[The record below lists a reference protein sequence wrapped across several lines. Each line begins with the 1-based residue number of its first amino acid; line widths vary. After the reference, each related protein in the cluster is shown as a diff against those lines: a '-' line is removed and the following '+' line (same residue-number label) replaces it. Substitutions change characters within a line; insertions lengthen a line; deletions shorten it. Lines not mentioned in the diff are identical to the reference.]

1 MSKIKK
7 ENLKSGTVNRK
18 PKLEEKSAYRS
29 VILSAV
35 IGGILLIISILLNGG
50 YLTLFGSE
58 TMLLQTLDITVKVL
72 VILFFFIFMT
82 ISIGNYKELTGK
94 PLDLKLI
101 VLIFIFSL
109 VQSFRDSIV
118 FSFSLIGLL
127 LIIVYLFLVQEN

>member
-7 ENLKSGTVNRK
+7 ENLKSGTVNRRH
-18 PKLEEKSAYRS
+18 KLEEKSAYRS

-35 IGGILLIISILLNGG
+35 IGGILLATSILLNGG
-50 YLTLFGSE
+50 YISLFTSE
-58 TMLLQTLDITVKVL
+58 TILLQTLDITVKVL
-72 VILFFFIFMT
+72 VILFFFIFIT

-127 LIIVYLFLVQEN
+127 LIIVYLFIVQEN

>member
-18 PKLEEKSAYRS
+18 PKLKEKSAYRS

-35 IGGILLIISILLNGG
+35 IGGLLLIISILLNGG
-50 YLTLFGSE
+50 YLSLFASE
-58 TMLLQTLDITVKVL
+58 HILFQTLDTTIKVL

-101 VLIFIFSL
+101 VIIFIFSL
-109 VQSFRDSIV
+109 IQSFRDSIV
-118 FSFSLIGLL
+118 FSFSFIGLL
-127 LIIVYLFLVQEN
+127 MIIVYLFLVQEN

>member
-18 PKLEEKSAYRS
+18 PKLKEKSAHRS
-29 VILSAV
+29 VKLSAG
-35 IGGILLIISILLNGG
+35 IAGILLLISISLNGG
-50 YLTLFGSE
+50 YISLFASE
-58 TMLLQTLDITVKVL
+58 NILLQTLDITVKVL

-101 VLIFIFSL
+101 LLIFIFSL
-109 VQSFRDSIV
+109 VQSFRDSLV

-127 LIIVYLFLVQEN
+127 IIIVYLFLIQEN

>member
-7 ENLKSGTVNRK
+7 ENLKSGTINTK
-18 PKLEEKSAYRS
+18 QKLEEKSAYRS
-29 VILSAV
+29 VVLSAV
-35 IGGILLIISILLNGG
+35 IGGILLILSIFLNGG
-50 YLTLFGSE
+50 YLSLVISENFLF
-58 TMLLQTLDITVKVL
+58 QTLDITIRVL

-94 PLDLKLI
+94 PLDLKFI

-109 VQSFRDSIV
+109 IQAFRDSIV

-127 LIIVYLFLVQEN
+127 IIIVYLFLVQEN

>member
-1 MSKIKK
+1 MSKVKK
-7 ENLKSGTVNRK
+7 DHLKSGTANRK
-18 PKLEEKSAYRS
+18 PKLKEKSAYRS

-35 IGGILLIISILLNGG
+35 IGGMLLIISIFLNGG
-50 YLTLFGSE
+50 YLSLFASE
-58 TMLLQTLDITVKVL
+58 DLFLQTLDITVKVL

-109 VQSFRDSIV
+109 IQAFRDSIV

-127 LIIVYLFLVQEN
+127 LIIVYMFLVQEN

>member
-18 PKLEEKSAYRS
+18 PKSKEKSTYRS
-29 VILSAV
+29 VILSA
-35 IGGILLIISILLNGG
+35 IIAGILLIISILLNGG
-50 YLTLFGSE
+50 YLSLFPSE
-58 TMLLQTLDITVKVL
+58 TVLLQTLDITIKVL

-101 VLIFIFSL
+101 AIIFIFSL
-109 VQSFRDSIV
+109 IQAFRDSIV
-118 FSFSLIGLL
+118 ISFSLIGLL
-127 LIIVYLFLVQEN
+127 LITVYLFLVQEN

>member
-7 ENLKSGTVNRK
+7 DNSKSRTINRK
-18 PKLEEKSAYRS
+18 PILKEKSAHRS
-29 VILSAV
+29 VKLSA
-35 IGGILLIISILLNGG
+35 IIAGILLVISILLNGG
-50 YLTLFGSE
+50 YLTLFTSD
-58 TMLLQTLDITVKVL
+58 TILQQTLDITVKVL

-109 VQSFRDSIV
+109 IQSFRDSIV

>member
-1 MSKIKK
+1 MSKVKNK
-7 ENLKSGTVNRK
+7 HLKSGTANRK
-18 PKLEEKSAYRS
+18 PKLKEKSAYRS

-35 IGGILLIISILLNGG
+35 IGGMLLVISILLNGG
-50 YLTLFGSE
+50 YLSLFASE
-58 TMLLQTLDITVKVL
+58 DLFLQTVDITIKVL

-109 VQSFRDSIV
+109 IQAFRDSIV

-127 LIIVYLFLVQEN
+127 IIMVYLFLVQEN

>member
-1 MSKIKK
+1 MSKVKNK
-7 ENLKSGTVNRK
+7 HLKSGTANRK
-18 PKLEEKSAYRS
+18 PKLKEKSAYRS

-35 IGGILLIISILLNGG
+35 IGGMLLVISILLNGG
-50 YLTLFGSE
+50 YLSLFASE
-58 TMLLQTLDITVKVL
+58 DLFLQTVDITIKVL
-72 VILFFFIFMT
+72 VILFFFIFIT

-109 VQSFRDSIV
+109 IQAFRDSIV

-127 LIIVYLFLVQEN
+127 IIMVYLFLVQEN

>member
-7 ENLKSGTVNRK
+7 ENLKLGTVNRK

-35 IGGILLIISILLNGG
+35 IGGLLLIISILLNGG
-50 YLTLFGSE
+50 YLSLFASE
-58 TMLLQTLDITVKVL
+58 NILFQTLDITIKVL

-101 VLIFIFSL
+101 VIIFIFSL
-109 VQSFRDSIV
+109 IQSFRDVIV
-118 FSFSLIGLL
+118 FSFSFMGLL
-127 LIIVYLFLVQEN
+127 VIIVYLFLVQEN

>member
-18 PKLEEKSAYRS
+18 PKSKEKSTYRS
-29 VILSAV
+29 VILSA
-35 IGGILLIISILLNGG
+35 IIAGILLIISTLLNGG
-50 YLTLFGSE
+50 YLSLFASE
-58 TMLLQTLDITVKVL
+58 TILLQTLDITVKVL
-72 VILFFFIFMT
+72 VILFFFVFMT

-101 VLIFIFSL
+101 AIIFIFSL
-109 VQSFRDSIV
+109 IQAFRDSIV

>member
-7 ENLKSGTVNRK
+7 ENLKSGTINRK

-29 VILSAV
+29 VVLSAV
-35 IGGILLIISILLNGG
+35 IGGILLISSIFLNGG
-50 YLTLFGSE
+50 YLSLVISENFLF
-58 TMLLQTLDITVKVL
+58 QTLDITIRVL

-94 PLDLKLI
+94 PLDFKFI

-109 VQSFRDSIV
+109 IQSFRDSIV
-118 FSFSLIGLL
+118 FSFTLVGLL
-127 LIIVYLFLVQEN
+127 LIIVYLFFIQEN

>member
-18 PKLEEKSAYRS
+18 PKLKEKSAYRS

-35 IGGILLIISILLNGG
+35 IGGLLLIISILLNGG
-50 YLTLFGSE
+50 YLSLFASE
-58 TMLLQTLDITVKVL
+58 NILFQTLDITIKVL

-101 VLIFIFSL
+101 VIIFIFSL
-109 VQSFRDSIV
+109 IQSFRDAIV
-118 FSFSLIGLL
+118 FSFSFIGLL
-127 LIIVYLFLVQEN
+127 VIIVYLFLVQEN

>member
-1 MSKIKK
+1 MSKTKK
-7 ENLKSGTVNRK
+7 DNLKSGMVNRK
-18 PKLEEKSAYRS
+18 QKLEEKSAFRS

-35 IGGILLIISILLNGG
+35 IGGILLITSILLNGG
-50 YLTLFGSE
+50 YLTLFSIE
-58 TMLLQTLDITVKVL
+58 NILFQTLNITIKVL

-94 PLDLKLI
+94 PLDLKFI
-101 VLIFIFSL
+101 AVIFVFSL

-118 FSFSLIGLL
+118 FSFSFVGLL

>member
-1 MSKIKK
+1 MSKVKK
-7 ENLKSGTVNRK
+7 EHLTSGTANRK
-18 PKLEEKSAYRS
+18 PKLKEKSAYRS

-35 IGGILLIISILLNGG
+35 IGGILLIISILLNGE
-50 YLTLFGSE
+50 YLSLFASE
-58 TMLLQTLDITVKVL
+58 EFFLQTLDITVKVL

-101 VLIFIFSL
+101 VLILIFSL
-109 VQSFRDSIV
+109 IQAFRDSIV

-127 LIIVYLFLVQEN
+127 LIMVYMFLVQEN

>member
-1 MSKIKK
+1 MPKIKK
-7 ENLKSGTVNRK
+7 ENFKSGTVNRK

-50 YLTLFGSE
+50 YLSLFVSE
-58 TMLLQTLDITVKVL
+58 NILLQTLDITVRVL
-72 VILFFFIFMT
+72 VILFFFIFMI

-109 VQSFRDSIV
+109 IQSFKDSIV

-127 LIIVYLFLVQEN
+127 LIIGYLFLVQEN

>member
-18 PKLEEKSAYRS
+18 LEEKSAYRS
-29 VILSAV
+29 VILSTV
-35 IGGILLIISILLNGG
+35 ISGILLITSILLNGG
-50 YLTLFGSE
+50 YISLFTNE
-58 TMLLQTLDITVKVL
+58 NILFQTLDITIRVL

-94 PLDLKLI
+94 PLDLKFI
-101 VLIFIFSL
+101 VVIFIFSL
-109 VQSFRDSIV
+109 IQSFRDSIV

-127 LIIVYLFLVQEN
+127 LIVVYLFLVQEN

>member
-7 ENLKSGTVNRK
+7 ENSKSRTVNRK
-18 PKLEEKSAYRS
+18 PILKEKSAHRS
-29 VILSAV
+29 VKLSA
-35 IGGILLIISILLNGG
+35 IIAGILLVISILLNGG
-50 YLTLFGSE
+50 YLTLFASE
-58 TMLLQTLDITVKVL
+58 TILQQTLDITVKVL

-109 VQSFRDSIV
+109 IQSFRDSIV

-127 LIIVYLFLVQEN
+127 IIIVYLFLVQEN

>member
-18 PKLEEKSAYRS
+18 PKLKEKSAHRS

-35 IGGILLIISILLNGG
+35 IAGILLVISILLNGG
-50 YLTLFGSE
+50 YLSLFASE
-58 TMLLQTLDITVKVL
+58 NILLQTLDITVKVL
-72 VILFFFIFMT
+72 VILFFFIFIT

-101 VLIFIFSL
+101 ALIFIFSL
-109 VQSFRDSIV
+109 IQSFRDSTV

-127 LIIVYLFLVQEN
+127 LMMAYLFLVQEN

>member
-18 PKLEEKSAYRS
+18 PKSKEKSTYRS
-29 VILSAV
+29 VILSA
-35 IGGILLIISILLNGG
+35 IIAGILLIISILLNGG
-50 YLTLFGSE
+50 YLTLFPSE
-58 TMLLQTLDITVKVL
+58 TILLQTLDITVKVF
-72 VILFFFIFMT
+72 VILFFFIFIT

-101 VLIFIFSL
+101 AIIFIFSL
-109 VQSFRDSIV
+109 IQAFRNTIV

-127 LIIVYLFLVQEN
+127 IITVYLFLVQEN

>member
-18 PKLEEKSAYRS
+18 PKSKEKSTYRS
-29 VILSAV
+29 VILSA
-35 IGGILLIISILLNGG
+35 IIAGILLIISILLNGG
-50 YLTLFGSE
+50 YLPLFPSE
-58 TMLLQTLDITVKVL
+58 TIPLQTLDITVKVS
-72 VILFFFIFMT
+72 VILFFFIFIT

-101 VLIFIFSL
+101 AIIFIFSL
-109 VQSFRDSIV
+109 IQAFRDSIV

-127 LIIVYLFLVQEN
+127 LITVYLFLVQEN

>member
-18 PKLEEKSAYRS
+18 PKLKEKSAYRS

-35 IGGILLIISILLNGG
+35 IGGLLLIISILLNGG
-50 YLTLFGSE
+50 YLSLFASE
-58 TMLLQTLDITVKVL
+58 NILFQTLDITIKVL

-101 VLIFIFSL
+101 VIIFIFSL
-109 VQSFRDSIV
+109 IQSFRDVIV
-118 FSFSLIGLL
+118 FSFSFMGLL
-127 LIIVYLFLVQEN
+127 VIIVYLFLVQEN

>member
-18 PKLEEKSAYRS
+18 PKSKEKSTYRS
-29 VILSAV
+29 VILSA
-35 IGGILLIISILLNGG
+35 IIAGILLIISTLLNGG
-50 YLTLFGSE
+50 YLSLFASE
-58 TMLLQTLDITVKVL
+58 TILLQTLDITVKVL

-101 VLIFIFSL
+101 AIIFIFSL
-109 VQSFRDSIV
+109 IQAFRDSIV

>member
-18 PKLEEKSAYRS
+18 PKLIEKSAYRS

-35 IGGILLIISILLNGG
+35 IAGILLIISFFLNGG
-50 YLTLFGSE
+50 YLSLFTNE
-58 TMLLQTLDITVKVL
+58 NILFQTLDITIKVL

-109 VQSFRDSIV
+109 IQSFRDAIV

>member
-29 VILSAV
+29 VVLSAV
-35 IGGILLIISILLNGG
+35 IGGILLISSIFLNGG
-50 YLTLFGSE
+50 YLSLVISENFLF
-58 TMLLQTLDITVKVL
+58 QTLDITIRVL

-94 PLDLKLI
+94 PLDFKFI

-109 VQSFRDSIV
+109 IQSFRDSIV
-118 FSFSLIGLL
+118 FSFTLVGLL
-127 LIIVYLFLVQEN
+127 LIIVYLFFIQEN

>member
-7 ENLKSGTVNRK
+7 ENLKLGTVNRK

-29 VILSAV
+29 VIRSAV
-35 IGGILLIISILLNGG
+35 IGGLLLIISVLLNGG
-50 YLTLFGSE
+50 YISLFASE
-58 TMLLQTLDITVKVL
+58 NILFQTLDITIKVL

-101 VLIFIFSL
+101 VIIFIFSL
-109 VQSFRDSIV
+109 IQSFRDAIV
-118 FSFSLIGLL
+118 FSFSFIGLL
-127 LIIVYLFLVQEN
+127 VIIVYLFLVQEN

>member
-18 PKLEEKSAYRS
+18 PKLKEKSAHRS

-35 IGGILLIISILLNGG
+35 IAGILLVISILLNGG
-50 YLTLFGSE
+50 YLSLFANE
-58 TMLLQTLDITVKVL
+58 NLLLQTLDITVKVL

-82 ISIGNYKELTGK
+82 ISIGNYKELMGK
-94 PLDLKLI
+94 PLNLKLI

-109 VQSFRDSIV
+109 IQAFRDSIV
-118 FSFSLIGLL
+118 FSFSLNGLI

>member
-18 PKLEEKSAYRS
+18 PKSKEKSTYRS
-29 VILSAV
+29 VILSA
-35 IGGILLIISILLNGG
+35 IIAGILLIISILLNGG
-50 YLTLFGSE
+50 YLSLFPSE
-58 TMLLQTLDITVKVL
+58 TILLQTLNITVKVL
-72 VILFFFIFMT
+72 VILFFFIFIT

-101 VLIFIFSL
+101 AIIFIFSL
-109 VQSFRDSIV
+109 IQAFRDSIV

-127 LIIVYLFLVQEN
+127 IITVYLFLVQEN